1 MNMEGSVL
9 AGFILANRARLP
21 WRQRQLSARSVKP
34 GNNHTPKTQEEQ
46 KLPTLI
52 ICRRLFPCH
61 ISLNN
66 TRMTV
71 IKVHVRLSVCM
82 LLKECEGM
90 FADQLQPL

>member
-34 GNNHTPKTQEEQ
+34 GNNHTPKTQEEH

-66 TRMTV
+66 TEDDCH
-71 IKVHVRLSVCM
+71 KSVRVCL